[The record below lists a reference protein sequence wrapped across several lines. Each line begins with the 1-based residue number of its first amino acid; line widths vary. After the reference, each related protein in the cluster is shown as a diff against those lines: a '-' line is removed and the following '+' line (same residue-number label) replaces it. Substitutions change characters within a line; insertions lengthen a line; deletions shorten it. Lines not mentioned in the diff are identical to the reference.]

1 LAGLLPEPSLRFS
14 RTSSGGIV
22 GAMHMLDVLAAIL
35 VVGATVAFTFG
46 AMMLARA
53 SDVEAIYYLIVGVV
67 ALRAGVQLV
76 RPGASA

>member
-1 LAGLLPEPSLRFS
+1 MQL
-14 RTSSGGIV
+14 
-22 GAMHMLDVLAAIL
+22 LDVLAAAL

-46 AMMLARA
+46 ATALARS
-53 SDVEAIYYLIVGVV
+53 SDVEAIYFLVIGIV